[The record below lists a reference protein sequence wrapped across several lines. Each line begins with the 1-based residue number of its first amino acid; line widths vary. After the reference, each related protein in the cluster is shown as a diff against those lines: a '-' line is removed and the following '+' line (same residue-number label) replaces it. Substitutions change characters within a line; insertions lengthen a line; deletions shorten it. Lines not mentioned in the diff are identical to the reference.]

1 MKVKEQ
7 HEPDPEF
14 STVEFPNPEEGAGA
28 LKLAMETADA
38 NQSRLILANDP
49 DSDRLAIAEKV
60 GDEWY
65 IYNGNEIATLLSHW
79 YFSKFMEHNKGCD
92 VSKCC
97 MIASTVSSKYLQS
110 MAEKEGFVFAD
121 TLTV

>member
-65 IYNGNEIATLLSHW
+65 IYNGNEIGMFAEPIVHATAN
-79 YFSKFMEHNKGCD
+79 EIG
-92 VSKCC
+92 
-97 MIASTVSSKYLQS
+97 
-110 MAEKEGFVFAD
+110 
-121 TLTV
+121 